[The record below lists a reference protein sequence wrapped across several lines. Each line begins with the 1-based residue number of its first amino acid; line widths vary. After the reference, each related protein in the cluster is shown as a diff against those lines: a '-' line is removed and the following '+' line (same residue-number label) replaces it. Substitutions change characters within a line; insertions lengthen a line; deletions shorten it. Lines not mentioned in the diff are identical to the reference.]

1 MYALVVPVLCV
12 APTGQAGVDPLQE
25 WALPTIY
32 IVAAGIVARQVR
44 GLHLSKVQDIK
55 DLITTQWLSSSFL
68 TVQLTRY
75 GNYRLVDGMHR
86 LTAVL
91 MLIAAGVLP
100 RNYTVPCVVYKA
112 ETPANLL
119 LRHAAMVNQ
128 GNNMSALMTFVDK
141 MRWIAVY
148 MASLAPLYK
157 IRSAGK
163 VKKAKKGSGLPIA
176 VASWFH
182 VSAKFTARE
191 MQGGAPKECEGYSKG
206 TCQRAIGVLRA
217 LRTDLA
223 PEVEGVPLLYQK
235 STAFTDLLV
244 MDQLGQGGYAAWFA
258 TFGHCGNLAG
268 ETTCSVLPGTRTHG
282 KNTTWQAPLIMNEA
296 NTYPK
301 IFTHEARDAPVW
313 PQEVRDL
320 ALDNAPHFLL
330 ARMYVGNLARLGVA
344 ATHDD
349 GLRFLAMLMKRPRI
363 LVLWAQL
370 REIAEPQ
377 GLIAVSAAGFGLMNE
392 HHGKDIAE
400 GKEECPCNCH
410 WLHEHTDKADL
421 FQHGHD
427 DITDIIRSQTPS
439 SGQACQCQADCLDVS
454 TPATSMLACTLR
466 LSLIHI

>member
-1 MYALVVPVLCV
+1 M
-12 APTGQAGVDPLQE
+12 
-25 WALPTIY
+25 
-32 IVAAGIVARQVR
+32 
-44 GLHLSKVQDIK
+44 
-55 DLITTQWLSSSFL
+55 
-68 TVQLTRY
+68 
-75 GNYRLVDGMHR
+75 
-86 LTAVL
+86 
-91 MLIAAGVLP
+91 
-100 RNYTVPCVVYKA
+100 
-112 ETPANLL
+112 
-119 LRHAAMVNQ
+119 
-128 GNNMSALMTFVDK
+128 
-141 MRWIAVY
+141 
-148 MASLAPLYK
+148 
-157 IRSAGK
+157 
-163 VKKAKKGSGLPIA
+163 
-176 VASWFH
+176 
-182 VSAKFTARE
+182 
-191 MQGGAPKECEGYSKG
+191 
-206 TCQRAIGVLRA
+206 LRA

-377 GLIAVSAAGFGLMNE
+377 GNTVARRMRTYLGV
-392 HHGKDIAE
+392 
-400 GKEECPCNCH
+400 
-410 WLHEHTDKADL
+410 
-421 FQHGHD
+421 
-427 DITDIIRSQTPS
+427 
-439 SGQACQCQADCLDVS
+439 
-454 TPATSMLACTLR
+454 
-466 LSLIHI
+466 